1 MSFEFKGKWICTPDF
16 LVPPINVYR
25 KEWAPVS
32 EEVKNHR
39 EDLHYV
45 HALFNKKFT
54 LEKGFKKAVMDIT
67 ADDYYKLYINGTFV
81 AQGPVT
87 GYHFNYYRNRLDIT
101 PYLNEGENDITVSVL
116 YSGYIARSFVSGDMR
131 MGMVCDLD
139 IDGKT
144 VVVSDESW
152 KYAEDKR
159 YIHNHTV
166 GYLTQM
172 LEDWDANG
180 VCDEYLPV
188 SVKEDI
194 DYTFSPEPVPVIPV
208 YRKDPVK
215 TEILPDGGI
224 FVDFGEQAAGTVSFD
239 AIGKKG
245 QTVRVLCGEQ
255 LCDEPQR
262 VRYKML
268 CNCLYEQNFILSDG
282 KCTFNEYDYKCFRY
296 MTLYPESGVE
306 VSDIHLKAR
315 HWAFDDEY
323 CTLRTND
330 EILREVFNLCK
341 HGVKIGTQEVY
352 VDCPQREKGQYA
364 GDLTITSASQL
375 WLTGDIFMFRKAI
388 DAQMQSARICP
399 GLMAVMPSGL
409 SQEIAD
415 YSLQF
420 PILALRYYAATGDRE
435 YLKKCLECCENLLSH
450 FEQFARPDGLLESVT
465 DKWNLVDW
473 PDSLR
478 DGYAFKL
485 KNPPLPGFH
494 NVINAFYVGAVKG
507 TEQIKDI
514 LGIPHENKAQQLTDT
529 FNKLFFDYDAGLYRD
544 VPDNS
549 HSAIHSNIYALY
561 YGLEPEG
568 YGEAIAQ
575 HIADRMKNGIICG
588 VYVSYFMLKALCKHK
603 KYEEVYKII
612 TATCTN
618 SWYNMIREGATACQ
632 EAWSYTQKSNIS
644 LCHPW
649 ASSPI
654 SITIEDL
661 LGYSFDG
668 TRGEVHLPEGV
679 EAEIIFK
686 K

>member
-1 MSFEFKGKWICTPDF
+1 MSFQFKGKWITVPDF
-16 LVPPINVYR
+16 NVKPFNIYR
-25 KEWAPVS
+25 KEWEPCS

-39 EDLHYV
+39 DDLRYNHFI
-45 HALFNKKFT
+45 FNKKFT
-54 LEKGFKKAVMDIT
+54 VDDFNEAFADIT

-87 GYHFNYYRNRLDIT
+87 GYHFNYYRNRLDISS
-101 PYLNEGENDITVSVL
+101 YLKEGENDITVSVL
-116 YSGYIARSFVSGDMR
+116 YSGYITRAFVSGDMR
-131 MGMVCDLD
+131 MGMVCDIT

-152 KYAEDKR
+152 TCKKDTR
-159 YIHNHTV
+159 YVRSHLV
-166 GYLTQM
+166 GYNTQM
-172 LEDWDANG
+172 IENYDCNNIPEDVP
-180 VCDEYLPV
+180 VC
-188 SVKEDI
+188 VKAEV
-194 DYTFSPEPVPVIPV
+194 DYTFSPEPVPTIPV
-208 YRKDPVK
+208 YRLEPVK

-224 FVDFGEQAAGTVSFD
+224 FCDFGKQAAGTVSFD
-239 AIGKKG
+239 AVGKKG
-245 QTVRVLCGEQ
+245 QRVRILCGEQ
-255 LCDEPQR
+255 LCNEPQK
-262 VRYKML
+262 VKYKML
-268 CNCLYEQNFILSDG
+268 CNCLYEQYLILSDE
-282 KCTFNEYDYKCFRY
+282 KCSFDEYDYKCFRY
-296 MTLYPESGVE
+296 MTLYPEEGVE
-306 VSDIHLKAR
+306 VSNLHLKAR
-315 HWAFDDEY
+315 HWKFDDDY
-323 CTLRTND
+323 CTIKTND
-330 EILREVFNLCK
+330 KILEAVFNLCK

-399 GLMAVMPSGL
+399 GLMAVMPSGF

-415 YSLQF
+415 YSFQF
-420 PILALRYYAATGDRE
+420 PILALRHYAATGDKE
-435 YLKKCLECCENLLSH
+435 YLAKCLECSENMLKH
-450 FEQFARPDGLLESVT
+450 FEKFARPDGLLESVT

-478 DGYAFKL
+478 DGYAFTL
-485 KNPPLPGFH
+485 KNPPLPGIH
-494 NVINAFYVGAVKG
+494 NVINAFYVGAVKD
-507 TEQIKDI
+507 TEKIKDI
-514 LGIPHENKAQQLTDT
+514 LGIPHDNKSERLKKV
-529 FNKLFFDYDAGLYRD
+529 FNDIFFNYETGLYRD
-544 VPDNS
+544 VPDND

-568 YGEAIAQ
+568 YSEKIAQ
-575 HIADRMKNGIICG
+575 HIADRMADGIICG
-588 VYVSYFMLKALCKHK
+588 VYVSYFMLKALCRHG
-603 KYEEVYKII
+603 KYNEVYKII

-654 SITIEDL
+654 SIIIEDL

-668 TRGEVHLPEGV
+668 KRGEKHLPDGI